1 MASKLEAL
9 KRYMGGG
16 APEEKLK
23 KKRKKKKTDGGFGMF
38 VVDDEDAW
46 DDSVAKQAKKKD
58 LWQDE
63 RTDYDEDQPTIV
75 GDGADEY
82 DPESQPV
89 VANAEE
95 FLERERAEEL
105 EKQWL
110 ALEKNPSTD
119 ASPPRKDRQ
128 KDASPPRKAHQLV
141 DSSPSTHHAPGQFE
155 DLSPP
160 RKNRN
165 HDKSPPRQHVR
176 ENQTQ
181 RETSS
186 PQRRPQDD
194 ASPPRRL
201 KRETS
206 SPQRRPRED
215 TSSPRRKVQENLSP
229 PHSRG
234 DDVSPSRRRHYSSPH
249 RRDASPRR
257 RSNRDDSSSPRRWR
271 KQNSSSPRRSRFDR
285 TPPLSW
291 ERSASPRQL
300 SRYDSASPPRRSHRG
315 TTSLP
320 RRSRRST
327 DRSPPRK
334 SQRDFSPPY
343 NRSRRDESSSPR
355 RYDNDGSTP
364 PRRRSR
370 FDKAPSSSR
379 KESPPRRSH
388 GTKSSTSPP
397 PSRQA
402 ASPPRVKSTANTSRR
417 DDDAAQASSPH
428 RQTVP
433 DQSALGG
440 VFTGKEFKAQQDQ
453 LRASQQAAF
462 HDEEL
467 MGKQAETV
475 YRDKRG
481 RKLDMLME
489 MQRQQEIQEGKRKR
503 EAKEEFEWGT
513 GKVRKEELKSQQNE
527 LEAIRAKPFARHND
541 DAELEKLRKDKQ
553 RDFDP
558 MQSSL
563 FKDELDEKV
572 KRVPKKNE
580 KPKYSGPPA
589 PPNRFNIPPG
599 YRWDGVVR
607 GNNWEEKAL
616 LKVNARKALKQDMYQ
631 WATADM

>member
-16 APEEKLK
+16 APGKPVMVCKRCSVCALEEKLK

-141 DSSPSTHHAPGQFE
+141 DST
-155 DLSPP
+155 
-160 RKNRN
+160 
-165 HDKSPPRQHVR
+165 
-176 ENQTQ
+176 
-181 RETSS
+181 
-186 PQRRPQDD
+186 
-194 ASPPRRL
+194 
-201 KRETS
+201 
-206 SPQRRPRED
+206 
-215 TSSPRRKVQENLSP
+215 
-229 PHSRG
+229 
-234 DDVSPSRRRHYSSPH
+234 
-249 RRDASPRR
+249 
-257 RSNRDDSSSPRRWR
+257 
-271 KQNSSSPRRSRFDR
+271 
-285 TPPLSW
+285 
-291 ERSASPRQL
+291 
-300 SRYDSASPPRRSHRG
+300 
-315 TTSLP
+315 
-320 RRSRRST
+320 
-327 DRSPPRK
+327 
-334 SQRDFSPPY
+334 
-343 NRSRRDESSSPR
+343 
-355 RYDNDGSTP
+355 
-364 PRRRSR
+364 
-370 FDKAPSSSR
+370 
-379 KESPPRRSH
+379 
-388 GTKSSTSPP
+388 
-397 PSRQA
+397 
-402 ASPPRVKSTANTSRR
+402 NTSRR

-428 RQTVP
+428 RQTAP

-527 LEAIRAKPFARHND
+527 LEAIRAK
-541 DAELEKLRKDKQ
+541 KLRKDKQ